1 MKSLRCFV
9 LLVVVSLFLFVPP
22 SLAKVTIKLAHIDKG
37 NRLNSCMESFAATF
51 KNQVESESRGEIEVL
66 IYSGGQ
72 LGGMREMIESTQMG
86 AIQMCVTFTS
96 VATMFSAPFGLMQ
109 SPYVF
114 QSAPVAYHVHDNWFG
129 KELAKQFE
137 KDAKM
142 KVLSYG
148 EANGFRQIYTNKRQI
163 KKPED
168 FKGMRFRVP
177 ENKGLF
183 QYFRAMGAEP
193 VAVPWMEVYT
203 AMKTGMVDGFEVE
216 LNSMVDLR
224 QYETFKYATLS
235 RHAYDT
241 QLHLMNPAFFQS
253 LSNEH
258 KKIIMDAARVGTFVS
273 RGPAQN
279 NTGISLE
286 LIKSKGIQVY
296 VPMESELAEFAKFN
310 KVYLDFMEETVG
322 KEWVDKLHKAIA
334 EANQALQVE

>member
-1 MKSLRCFV
+1 MKNV
-9 LLVVVSLFLFVPP
+9 LKTFFLLSAVGMFLTVPC
-22 SLAKVTIKLAHIDKG
+22 SFAKVTIKLAHIDKG
-37 NRLNSCMESFAATF
+37 NRLNSMMEAFAQTF
-51 KNQVESESRGEIEVL
+51 KNNVESESRGEIEVVV
-66 IYSGGQ
+66 YSGGQ

-86 AIQMCVTFTS
+86 AIQMCETFTS

-109 SPYVF
+109 APYVF
-114 QSAPVAYHVHDNWFG
+114 ESIPVAWHVHDNWFG
-129 KELAKQFE
+129 KELAQQFE

-148 EANGFRQIYTNKRQI
+148 EANGFRHIYTNKKQI

-183 QYFRAMGAEP
+183 AYFKSMGAEP
-193 VAVPWMEVYT
+193 VSVPWMEVYT
-203 AMKTGMVDGFEVE
+203 AMKTGVVDGFEVE

-241 QLHLMNPAFFQS
+241 CLHLMNPAFFNS
-253 LSNEH
+253 LSPEH
-258 KKIIMDAARVGTFVS
+258 KKIVMNAARIGTAAS
-273 RGPAQN
+273 RGTSQN
-279 NTGISLE
+279 NTGISVE

-296 VPMESELAEFAKFN
+296 VPTEAEVAEFAKHN
-310 KVYLDFMEETVG
+310 HAYLGYMKDTAG
-322 KEWVDKLHKAIA
+322 QEWVDKLQKAVA
-334 EANQALQVE
+334 EAKQALR

>member
-1 MKSLRCFV
+1 MKKV
-9 LLVVVSLFLFVPP
+9 LKSFFLLLAIGLFLAVP
-22 SLAKVTIKLAHIDKG
+22 SSFAKVTIKLGHVDKG
-37 NRLNSCMESFAATF
+37 NRLNSMMEAFAQTF
-51 KNQVESESRGEIEVL
+51 KNNVESESRGEIEVL
-66 IYSGGQ
+66 VFSGGQ

-86 AIQMCVTFTS
+86 AIQMCETFTS

-109 SPYVF
+109 APYVF
-114 QSAPVAYHVHDNWFG
+114 ETIPLAWYVHDNWFG
-129 KELAKQFE
+129 KELAQQFE

-148 EANGFRQIYTNKRQI
+148 EANGFRHFFTNKRQI

-168 FKGMRFRVP
+168 LKGMRFRVP

-183 QYFRAMGAEP
+183 AYFKAMGAEP

-203 AMKTGMVDGFEVE
+203 AMKTGVVDGYEVE

-241 QLHLMNPAFFQS
+241 CLHLMNPAFFQS
-253 LSNEH
+253 LSPEH
-258 KKIIMDAARVGTFVS
+258 KKIVMDAARIGTYAS
-273 RGPAQN
+273 RGTSQN

-296 VPMESELAEFAKFN
+296 VPTDAEMAEFAKY
-310 KVYLDFMEETVG
+310 KQVYLDYMQETVG
-322 KEWVDKLHKAIA
+322 KEWVDKLNKAVA
-334 EANQALQVE
+334 EAKQALQQ